1 MSYSL
6 IGNFFINNELV
17 QAANLD
23 RLKVL
28 NERRYSSSL
37 KNVDP
42 INYVADCFG
51 ELPDN
56 GYMYNVTSFENA
68 LEIEKKN
75 YISLKREFNKLKN
88 LFYVFADVQVV
99 DGHEEFFYK
108 KAEIYTNPDFNLFL
122 NMLDAG
128 EIMYDIRMGSY
139 SDGRPHDHGSAFRIK
154 GNDVF
159 KLYST
164 KEEVE

>member
-88 LFYVFADVQVV
+88 LKSTLGFYELSEEAEDKYYCDLSEKEEELEEEKYKV
-99 DGHEEFFYK
+99 DAIKYMIDIFYFLSD
-108 KAEIYTNPDFNLFL
+108 TFNPDVDEVIYHSVDDVLVY
-122 NMLDAG
+122 
-128 EIMYDIRMGSY
+128 IY
-139 SDGRPHDHGSAFRIK
+139 SD
-154 GNDVF
+154 
-159 KLYST
+159 
-164 KEEVE
+164 